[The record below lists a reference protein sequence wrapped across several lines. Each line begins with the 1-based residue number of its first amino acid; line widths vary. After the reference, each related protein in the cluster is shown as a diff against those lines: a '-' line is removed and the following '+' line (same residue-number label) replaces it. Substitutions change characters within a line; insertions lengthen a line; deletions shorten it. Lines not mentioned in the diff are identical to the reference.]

1 MLRTLTPSILRPL
14 LRSAIPAP
22 APSFVAEFANGQFGG
37 MAITRATT
45 ATYFDASGILQTA
58 ASGAARID
66 HNPTTGARIGLLR
79 EPARTNR
86 ALWCRDLTNAAWT
99 ATTATVAK
107 DVVGIDGTAAS
118 ASSILATAGN
128 ATVLQAVTHTST
140 LRTLSAYVKRLVGTG
155 VVEITLDNGGSWAA
169 ITSSINSTTWS
180 RVALS
185 ATLANPTFGFRLV
198 TDTDKIAVDYVQVED
213 GHCATS
219 PILTTTVAVAR
230 NVDAFLLSGQA
241 FANIWNAT
249 EGTILVEFS
258 MPTAPPA
265 SSFPVILSANDATA
279 NERVSMSITET
290 TGALNFGLTDGGVV
304 QATCA
309 IASTAAYDSSVMRLV
324 GAYKVN
330 DIRSAAQ
337 TGTLATQDTSAT
349 LPTVTQLQLADQAGG
364 AAPVTPMHFRRVAYW
379 PLRLPDQ
386 ALVSLATTG

>member
-1 MLRTLTPSILRPL
+1 MLRTLAPSILRPI
-14 LRSAIPAP
+14 LRSKVPVPAP
-22 APSFVAEFANGQFGG
+22 AFYGDFGTGQTGGFAL
-37 MAITRATT
+37 TRATT
-45 ATYFDASGILQTA
+45 ATYFDASGVLQTA
-58 ASGAARID
+58 ASGAMRID
-66 HNPTTGARIGLLR
+66 HDPATGVRLGMLR

-155 VVEITLDNGGSWAA
+155 AVEITLDNGSSWTA
-169 ITSSINSTTWS
+169 ITSSISAGAWA
-180 RVALS
+180 RVTLS
-185 ATLANPTFGFRLV
+185 QTLANPTFGFRLV

-213 GHCATS
+213 GHCQTS

-249 EGTILVEFS
+249 GGTILVEFS
-258 MPTAPPA
+258 MPVAPPA
-265 SSFPVILSANDATA
+265 SKFPAILSANDATA

-290 TGALNFGLTDGGVV
+290 TGALNFALTDGGVV
-304 QATCA
+304 LATCA

-337 TGTLATQDTSAT
+337 TGTLATRDTSAT
-349 LPTVTQLQLADQAGG
+349 LPTVTQLQLADQAGQS
-364 AAPVTPMHFRRVAYW
+364 APVTPMHFRRVAYW
-379 PLRLPDQ
+379 PRRLTDQQLRT
-386 ALVSLATTG
+386 LAMAA

>member
-1 MLRTLTPSILRPL
+1 MLRTLAPSILRPI
-14 LRSAIPAP
+14 LRSQVPVSAP
-22 APSFVAEFANGQFGG
+22 AFYGDFGTGQTGGFAL
-37 MAITRATT
+37 TRATT
-45 ATYFDASGILQTA
+45 ATYFDGSGVLQTA
-58 ASGAARID
+58 ASGAQRID
-66 HNPTTGARIGLLR
+66 HSPTTGARLGMLR

-107 DVVGIDGTAAS
+107 DVIGIDGAAAS

-155 VVEITLDNGGSWAA
+155 VVEITLDNGGSWTA

-198 TDTDKIAVDYVQVED
+198 TNTDKIAVDYVQVED

-265 SSFPVILSANDATA
+265 SSFPVILSANDTTA

-309 IASTAAYDSSVMRLV
+309 LTSTAAYDSSVMRLV

-364 AAPVTPMHFRRVAYW
+364 SAPVTPMHFRRVAYW